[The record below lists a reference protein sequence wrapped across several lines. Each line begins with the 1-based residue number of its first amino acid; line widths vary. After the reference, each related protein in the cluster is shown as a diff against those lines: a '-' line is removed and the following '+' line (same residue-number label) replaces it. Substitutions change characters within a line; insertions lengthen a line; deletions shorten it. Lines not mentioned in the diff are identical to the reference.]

1 MKHICSFLFCFH
13 ISLIIFA
20 QQVAIGDWDMHLNY
34 THINTLTHNDT
45 KIYVGTQSALF
56 SYNLSTGDMVA
67 FSKLDGLSSLNISAL
82 AYSNEDDMLIIG
94 YNDGQIDIMKNEE
107 IISIPYIKM
116 ANILG
121 SKTINH
127 IFIDNELS
135 YISCP
140 FGLVV
145 LNTDK
150 NEIKE
155 TYYFSQGSVQLEV
168 LTTYVFNDE
177 VNTPSDEFLANKI
190 FVGTNKGL
198 FYADKNDNLLD
209 HANWSNNCYFSEKLG
224 GLAGI
229 GPNGHL
235 REISHLIGF
244 DKDKLGGKSLIVG
257 ASDENF
263 GGSGSASGSIFKLVG
278 DTYSNPSSLIMF
290 ETPGDLFR
298 GQLKDV
304 RYNHELQKVV
314 LLLNRDGSD
323 KFAIWDAEWT
333 NNTQDPLFNNFSTY
347 SSNLSVSSVLIA
359 NNYNNSK
366 NIFFGD
372 QKRGLI
378 IAEFE
383 DELGILDLVAPNG
396 PAGVNVGAITSNGTA
411 VGLTHGGRTTAWN
424 NTYNKQEISFFN
436 NGLWSQSNTLIEG
449 DLYDAVSISAGPTS
463 NTHFFVGTWNSG
475 VLEFIDNTFVNHY
488 TEDGTSLETIP
499 GTDWIRIGGVDLD
512 DDNTVWMTNSSTE
525 KPLVKYSGGV
535 WEAFSVSTGG
545 TMSGKILCTRNN
557 QQWIQ
562 LRNNGLLVTKEVS
575 IVGQGGQ
582 TYNDIEYRSI
592 NENSGLAS
600 NTVNCFVEDNEGSVW
615 VGTNLGLSVCYFTSG
630 VFNNSDYSAESILVE
645 TQDGY
650 VEKLFNNTEILDIC
664 VDGGNRKW
672 VGTKSNGVFLIS
684 DDGTETIQHFTKEN
698 SPLLDNSVY
707 QICVLGGSGE
717 VFFVT
722 GSGVCSY
729 RSNATES
736 NPIFNDVLVFPN
748 PVRKNYQG
756 EIAVSG
762 LSDNTNVK
770 ITDISGNLIFE
781 TNSIGGT
788 ITWNGRKFNGERV
801 STGVYL
807 FMCTNA
813 DFTESIVKKVL
824 IYN

>member
-1 MKHICSFLFCFH
+1 
-13 ISLIIFA
+13 
-20 QQVAIGDWDMHLNY
+20 
-34 THINTLTHNDT
+34 
-45 KIYVGTQSALF
+45 
-56 SYNLSTGDMVA
+56 
-67 FSKLDGLSSLNISAL
+67 
-82 AYSNEDDMLIIG
+82 
-94 YNDGQIDIMKNEE
+94 
-107 IISIPYIKM
+107 
-116 ANILG
+116 
-121 SKTINH
+121 
-127 IFIDNELS
+127 
-135 YISCP
+135 
-140 FGLVV
+140 
-145 LNTDK
+145 
-150 NEIKE
+150 
-155 TYYFSQGSVQLEV
+155 
-168 LTTYVFNDE
+168 
-177 VNTPSDEFLANKI
+177 
-190 FVGTNKGL
+190 
-198 FYADKNDNLLD
+198 
-209 HANWSNNCYFSEKLG
+209 
-224 GLAGI
+224 
-229 GPNGHL
+229 
-235 REISHLIGF
+235 GF

-545 TMSGKILCTRNN
+545 TMSGKILCT
-557 QQWIQ
+557 
-562 LRNNGLLVTKEVS
+562 
-575 IVGQGGQ
+575 
-582 TYNDIEYRSI
+582 
-592 NENSGLAS
+592 
-600 NTVNCFVEDNEGSVW
+600 
-615 VGTNLGLSVCYFTSG
+615 
-630 VFNNSDYSAESILVE
+630 
-645 TQDGY
+645 
-650 VEKLFNNTEILDIC
+650 
-664 VDGGNRKW
+664 
-672 VGTKSNGVFLIS
+672 
-684 DDGTETIQHFTKEN
+684 
-698 SPLLDNSVY
+698 
-707 QICVLGGSGE
+707 
-717 VFFVT
+717 
-722 GSGVCSY
+722 
-729 RSNATES
+729 
-736 NPIFNDVLVFPN
+736 
-748 PVRKNYQG
+748 
-756 EIAVSG
+756 
-762 LSDNTNVK
+762 
-770 ITDISGNLIFE
+770 
-781 TNSIGGT
+781 
-788 ITWNGRKFNGERV
+788 
-801 STGVYL
+801 
-807 FMCTNA
+807 
-813 DFTESIVKKVL
+813 
-824 IYN
+824 